1 MGAAPPFHETTTAG
15 DAGGRPIRLLS
26 WNIQAATA
34 TARYHHYVTHGWKQF
49 LPHAERVRVLDSIA
63 TLVADYDI
71 AGLQEVDAGSL
82 RSGFINQTK
91 YLAERAGFPVWH
103 HQLNRRVGKIARA
116 SNGLLSRLPVA
127 AVNEH
132 RLPGTFPGRGAL
144 WVRYAAADTRDW
156 VLVVAH
162 LALGRR
168 ARESQLAEIAERL
181 ADWPR
186 AIVMGDFNTPLE
198 AAEIRHFLSRTGLD
212 RPGEAPLTFPSW
224 RPQRALDHIFVTRGL
239 EVESYG
245 VVDTTLSDHRPVAMT
260 LRVPVGERMKEQGAR

>member
-1 MGAAPPFHETTTAG
+1 MGAEPSFRDIPAAG
-15 DAGGRPIRLLS
+15 SAGGRSIRLLS

-49 LPHAERVRVLDSIA
+49 LPHAERVRVLDDIA
-63 TLVADYDI
+63 SLVAEYDI

-91 YLAERAGFPVWH
+91 YLADRAGFPVWH

-127 AVNEH
+127 AVKEH

-144 WVRYAAADTRDW
+144 WVRYAAPDARDW

-181 ADWPR
+181 GDWPL
-186 AIVMGDFNTPLE
+186 AIVMGDFNAPLE
-198 AAEIRHFLSRTGLD
+198 AAEIRRFMARTNLNLPSD
-212 RPGEAPLTFPSW
+212 APLTFPSW
-224 RPQRALDHIFVTRGL
+224 RPQRALDHIFVTPGL
-239 EVESYG
+239 DVERYG
-245 VVDTTLSDHRPVAMT
+245 VVETTLSDHRPVAMT
-260 LRVPVGERMKEQGAR
+260 LRVPAEIKAQR

>member
-1 MGAAPPFHETTTAG
+1 MGAEPSVLASTAAG
-15 DAGGRPIRLLS
+15 NAGGQPIRLLS

-63 TLVADYDI
+63 ALVADYDI

-91 YLAERAGFPVWH
+91 YLADRAGFPVWH

-116 SNGLLSRLPVA
+116 SNGLLSRLAVA
-127 AVNEH
+127 AVYEH
-132 RLPGTFPGRGAL
+132 RLPGTIPGRGAL
-144 WVRYAAADTRDW
+144 WVRYTAEDTRDW

-181 ADWPR
+181 ADWPL
-186 AIVMGDFNTPLE
+186 AIVMGDFNAPLE
-198 AAEIRHFLSRTGLD
+198 ASEIRRFQGRTGLRMPD
-212 RPGEAPLTFPSW
+212 DAPLTFPAW
-224 RPQRALDHIFVTRGL
+224 RPQRALDHIFVAPGI
-239 EVESYG
+239 EVERYG
-245 VVDTTLSDHRPVAMT
+245 VVDTALSDHRPVAMT
-260 LRVPVGERMKEQGAR
+260 LRVPAEIKAQS

>member
-1 MGAAPPFHETTTAG
+1 MGAEPILRDTAAAG
-15 DAGGRPIRLLS
+15 TAGGRSIRLLS

-49 LPHAERVRVLDSIA
+49 LPHAERVRVLDDIA
-63 TLVADYDI
+63 GLVADYDI

-91 YLAERAGFPVWH
+91 YLAERAGFPAWH

-127 AVNEH
+127 AVDEH
-132 RLPGTFPGRGAL
+132 RLPGTIPGRGAL
-144 WVRYAAADTRDW
+144 WVRYAAEGSEDW

-181 ADWPR
+181 GDWPL
-186 AIVMGDFNTPLE
+186 AIVMGDFNAPLE
-198 AAEIRHFLSRTGLD
+198 AAEMQRFLERTALG
-212 RPGEAPLTFPSW
+212 RPDDAPLTFPSW
-224 RPQRALDHIFVTRGL
+224 RPQRALDHIFVSPGL
-239 EVESYG
+239 AVERYG

-260 LRVPVGERMKEQGAR
+260 LRVPATADASA

>member
-1 MGAAPPFHETTTAG
+1 MGAEPSLAETPAAG
-15 DAGGRPIRLLS
+15 STGGRPIRLLS

-49 LPHAERVRVLDSIA
+49 LPHAERVRVLDDIA
-63 TLVADYDI
+63 GLVAHYDV

-91 YLAERAGFPVWH
+91 YLADRAGFPVWH

-127 AVNEH
+127 AVDEH

-144 WVRYAAADTRDW
+144 WVRFAAEDRDW

-181 ADWPR
+181 ADWPL
-186 AIVMGDFNTPLE
+186 AIVMGDFNASLE
-198 AAEIRHFLSRTGLD
+198 AAEIQRFMGRTTLSPPD
-212 RPGEAPLTFPSW
+212 DSPLTFPSW
-224 RPQRALDHIFVTRGL
+224 RPQRALDHIFVTPGL
-239 EVESYG
+239 KVERYG

-260 LRVPVGERMKEQGAR
+260 LRVPMGERIKEEGAM